1 MCGFTFPEGTPLVV
15 DEHNIEYELYRRLY
29 EGERSLLRRAFNGLE
44 YLRMRRIEEQCW
56 KSADACVV
64 TSSREEPSVKAIVAS
79 TPTAVVPNGV
89 DLDYFAAWTGETRPY
104 SVVFN
109 GVLNYRPNLDAATH
123 LVDEVWPLVLERCP
137 PARLV
142 LVGRAPDRTAEALR
156 RPTVDVVGSVPDI
169 RPYIGGAEVVAVP
182 IRMGGGTRLKVV
194 EALSMAKPMVSTSLG
209 CEGLA
214 VRDGEHLLIADDA
227 ETFARRILELFDDA
241 ELRRRLSSG
250 SRILAEERYSWR
262 LAGDRLQ
269 ALYQQVIGDTPQP
282 TDRPGIW
289 SRPVEGLSGTGDRL
303 GVAVAEA

>member
-1 MCGFTFPEGTPLVV
+1 M
-15 DEHNIEYELYRRLY
+15 RRL
-29 EGERSLLRRAFNGLE
+29 
-44 YLRMRRIEEQCW
+44 EEQCW
-56 KSADACVV
+56 KNADACVV
-64 TSSREEPSVKAIVAS
+64 TSSREEPSVQAIVPS

-89 DLDYFAAWTGETRPY
+89 DLDYFAPWTGETRPY

-109 GVLNYRPNLDAATH
+109 GVLNYRPNVDAASY
-123 LVDEVWPLVLERCP
+123 LVDQVWPLVLERCP

-142 LVGRAPDRTAEALR
+142 LVGRAPDREAQALR

-169 RPYIGGAEVVAVP
+169 RPYIGSAEVVAVP

-214 VRDGEHLLIADDA
+214 VHDGEHLLIADDA

-241 ELRRRLSSG
+241 ELRRRLSSA
-250 SRILAEERYSWR
+250 SRTLAEERYSWH

-269 ALYQQVIGDTPQP
+269 ALYQQVIGDAPQLI
-282 TDRPGIW
+282 DRHDTW
-289 SRPVEGLSGTGDRL
+289 SRPVAAQPGGLGDRV
-303 GVAVAEA
+303 GAAVVDA